1 MISAVIGG
9 MVWNGVRPASRVQQA
24 NWERVNAMESG
35 KQMTFRRYGQ
45 SYHLHIAT
53 AAELMAVL
61 ELDQAH
67 WVATNAPINAI
78 NCDRTFL
85 SLMDTDKNGRII
97 CQEVRNGIGWLL
109 EVLGD
114 HEGITQASERLR
126 LGAVNCDNP
135 EGKKIH
141 EAAAKMLR
149 RLGRPDAEEITLE
162 DIRQIKAQVESQ
174 SVSEAG
180 VILPEA
186 AEDAQVR
193 EFISEVIA
201 TVGGVEHPGG
211 ALGVDQG
218 KLDEFVKQAEAFL
231 KWHQQG
237 EIPPGKAQTEVMP
250 LGAQTA
256 QKYAI
261 LASMAEKIEQ
271 YFAQCTVLAL
281 GEKFGEQMGWTA
293 AELQELDLD
302 EPGVIEEV
310 LRKAPLAKPR
320 VTDVLDLGE
329 QINPYYVRALER
341 FGKELVP
348 VVVKEAGDRMT
359 SGQWGQIKD
368 FFGAH
373 KGWVQGKPSTAL
385 ESLGVQKL
393 RSYVDGN
400 FTKAVQD
407 LIAKSKETAFALD
420 NIRLAEKAVL
430 YQAYMI
436 SLANN
441 FVSFPHLYDPQKRA
455 MFEMGTLV
463 MDGRRFNLAVNS
475 ANRAQHAKVA
485 KTSNMYVLYVE
496 VAPKDGSTKYEVAVP
511 VTSGGRGNL
520 CLGKRGV
527 FYDLAGTEA
536 DAKVMYIIENPV
548 SLVEALLAPFLRLGR
563 MLTGKIESITAE
575 AEKKFDSKA
584 STAMSQATA
593 APAAKGGLGGST
605 GGMLLGAGVAM
616 AALGSALA
624 YITKTLAQTNPLAI
638 IIGVLV
644 AVLAVML
651 PISIVAYLKLRKRDI
666 SAILEGS
673 GWGINARMRLTRK
686 QGKFFSEC
694 PRYPEG
700 SKGIARLS
708 WRLVVVIIV
717 LLAILIGGGYLI
729 KCRLDKAEE
738 APIREVSEKLPLEK
752 EAPLESS
759 VGEEK
764 PAGVGG

>member
-1 MISAVIGG
+1 MS
-9 MVWNGVRPASRVQQA
+9 
-24 NWERVNAMESG
+24 
-35 KQMTFRRYGQ
+35 FRRYGR
-45 SYHLHIAT
+45 SYHLHIET
-53 AAELMAVL
+53 AAELQSVL

-67 WVATNAPINAI
+67 WVATNAPINTI

-85 SLMDTDKNGRII
+85 ALMDTDKNGRII
-97 CQEVRNGIGWLL
+97 CQEVKDGIVWLL
-109 EVLGD
+109 EVFSE
-114 HEGITQASERLR
+114 HEGISRGSQRLR
-126 LGAVNCDNP
+126 LGAINCDNP
-135 EGKKIH
+135 QGKEIH
-141 EAAAKMLR
+141 EAAVKMLR
-149 RLGRPDAEEITLE
+149 RLGRGDAEEITLE
-162 DIRQIKAQVESQ
+162 DIRQIKTQMQSQ

-186 AEDAQVR
+186 AEDAQVS

-237 EIPPGKAQTEVMP
+237 QIPAGKAKTEIMP
-250 LGAQTA
+250 LGAQTPG
-256 QKYAI
+256 KYAI
-261 LASMAEKIEQ
+261 LSSVADKIEQ

-281 GEKFGEQMGWTA
+281 GEKFGEQMGWTP

-302 EPGVIEEV
+302 DPTVIEDV

-320 VTDVLDLGE
+320 AADVLCLAE
-329 QINPYYVRALER
+329 QINPYYARALAR
-341 FGKELVP
+341 FGKEVLP
-348 VVVKEAGDRMT
+348 VVLKETHDTMT
-359 SGQWGQIKD
+359 SQQWGQIKD
-368 FFGAH
+368 FFAAH
-373 KGWVQGKPSTAL
+373 KAWVQGKPSTAL

-393 RSYVDGN
+393 RSCVVGE
-400 FTKAVQD
+400 FAKAGKA
-407 LIAKSKETAFALD
+407 LIAKSKDTAFALD
-420 NIRLAEKAVL
+420 NIRLVEKAVL
-430 YQAYMI
+430 YQTYMI

-441 FVSFPHLYDPQKRA
+441 FVSFPHLYDPRKRA

-475 ANRAQHAKVA
+475 VNRAQHATVA
-485 KTSNMYVLYVE
+485 QTSNMYVLYVE
-496 VAPKDGSTKYEVAVP
+496 VAPKDGSTTYEVAMP

-536 DAKVMYIIENPV
+536 DAKVVHIIENPI
-548 SLVEALLAPFLRLGR
+548 SLAEALLAPFLRLGR

-584 STAMSQATA
+584 SMAMNQATA

-624 YITKTLAQTNPLAI
+624 YITTTLAQTRPLAI
-638 IIGVLV
+638 VVGVLV
-644 AVLAVML
+644 VLLAVMV

-673 GWGINARMRLTRK
+673 GWAINARMRLTRK
-686 QGKFFSEC
+686 QGKFFSER
-694 PRYPEG
+694 PKYPEG

-708 WRLVVVIIV
+708 WRLVVVIIAV
-717 LLAILIGGGYLI
+717 LAILIGGGYLI
-729 KCRLDKAEE
+729 KYQLDKGKEVPTKE
-738 APIREVSEKLPLEK
+738 VPGVSPVSEGQPT
-752 EAPLESS
+752 
-759 VGEEK
+759 G
-764 PAGVGG
+764 AGD

>member
-1 MISAVIGG
+1 
-9 MVWNGVRPASRVQQA
+9 
-24 NWERVNAMESG
+24 MESG
-35 KQMTFRRYGQ
+35 KNMSFRRYGR
-45 SYHLHIAT
+45 SYHLHIET
-53 AAELMAVL
+53 AAELQSVL

-67 WVATNAPINAI
+67 WVATNAPINTI
-78 NCDRTFL
+78 NCDGTFL
-85 SLMDTDKNGRII
+85 TLMDTDKNGRII
-97 CQEVRNGIGWLL
+97 CQEVKDGIVWLL
-109 EVLGD
+109 EVFSD
-114 HEGITQASERLR
+114 HEGISKGSRRLR
-126 LGAVNCDNP
+126 LGAINYDNP
-135 EGKKIH
+135 QGKEIH
-141 EAAAKMLR
+141 EAAVKMLR
-149 RLGRPDAEEITLE
+149 RLGRGDAEEITLE
-162 DIRQIKAQVESQ
+162 DIRQIKAQVQSQ

-186 AEDAQVR
+186 AEDAQVS
-193 EFISEVIA
+193 EFIGEVIA

-237 EIPPGKAQTEVMP
+237 QIPAGKAKTEIMP
-250 LGAQTA
+250 LGGQTA
-256 QKYAI
+256 GRYAI
-261 LASMAEKIEQ
+261 LASVADKIEQ

-320 VTDVLDLGE
+320 AADVLCLAE
-329 QINPYYVRALER
+329 QINPYYARALAR
-341 FGKELVP
+341 FGKEVMPEVL
-348 VVVKEAGDRMT
+348 KETGDTMT

-373 KGWVQGKPSTAL
+373 KGWIKGKPNTAL

-393 RSYVDGN
+393 RNYVDGN
-400 FTKAVQD
+400 FTKAVQA
-407 LIAKSKETAFALD
+407 LIAKSKDTAFALD

-441 FVSFPHLYDPQKRA
+441 FVSFPHLYDAQKRA

-475 ANRAQHAKVA
+475 VDRAQHAKVA

-496 VAPKDGSTKYEVAVP
+496 ITGRDGKAKYEVAVP
-511 VTSGGRGNL
+511 VTSGGKGNL

-527 FYDLAGTEA
+527 FYDLAGEEA
-536 DAKVMYIIENPV
+536 DAKVVHIIENPI
-548 SLVEALLAPFLRLGR
+548 SLAEALLAPFLRLGR

-584 STAMSQATA
+584 STAMNQATA
-593 APAAKGGLGGST
+593 GPVAKGGLGGST
-605 GGMLLGAGVAM
+605 GGMLLGAGIAM

-624 YITKTLAQTNPLAI
+624 YITKTLAQTQPLAI
-638 IIGVLV
+638 VVGVLV
-644 AVLAVML
+644 VLLAVMV
-651 PISIVAYLKLRKRDI
+651 PISIVAYLKLHKRDI

-729 KCRLDKAEE
+729 KCRLDKAKE
-738 APIREVSEKLPLEK
+738 APTEETSEKLPVEK
-752 EAPLESS
+752 EVPGVSPA
-759 VGEEK
+759 GEER
-764 PAGVGG
+764 PTEAGG